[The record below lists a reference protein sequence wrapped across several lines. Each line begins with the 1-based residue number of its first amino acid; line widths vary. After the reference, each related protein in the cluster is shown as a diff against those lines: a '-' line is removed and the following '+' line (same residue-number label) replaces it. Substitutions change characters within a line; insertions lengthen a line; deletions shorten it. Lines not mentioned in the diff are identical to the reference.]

1 MKKILL
7 LALPLMVM
15 CFASCEK
22 DNSNGEETVTGGFA
36 ENGIIIFQDQN
47 FLQALLNIEGIDADN
62 DSQISVKEAQKVQK
76 LDLSNQNISSIS
88 EIKYFTALEDL
99 DCSSN
104 NLTSIDISNN
114 PALEDL
120 SCSSNKL
127 TTIDVSMNNALKEL
141 SCNSNLLS
149 SLDVSANPDLKYLHC
164 KRNQLSS
171 LTIGNNATLVMLYC
185 DDNLLTLLDLRYC
198 TSLVTLHCK
207 DNHLEKVFL
216 PWNHKVRGA
225 CINEIVS
232 RYGKIIE
239 FAD

>member
-7 LALPLMVM
+7 LALIVM
-15 CFASCEK
+15 CFTSCEK
-22 DNSNGEETVTGGFA
+22 DRSNRDETTKGGFI
-36 ENGIIIFQDQN
+36 ENGIIVFEDQN

-88 EIKYFTALEDL
+88 EIKYFTALE
-99 DCSSN
+99 N
-104 NLTSIDISNN
+104 
-114 PALEDL
+114 L

-127 TTIDVSMNNALKEL
+127 TVLDVSQNNALEEL
-141 SCNSNLLS
+141 WCNSNQLT
-149 SLDVSANPDLKYLHC
+149 SLDVSANSDLKYLHC

-171 LTIGNNATLVMLYC
+171 LIIGNNATLAMLHC

-198 TSLVTLHCK
+198 TSLRTLHCT
-207 DNHLEKVFL
+207 DNLLEKVFL